1 MANYVKHESDE
12 NKYQCPDCDYGC
24 GEGNGKSRQGVSN
37 HFKRNHIKETEE
49 SPSDPLLEVPIS
61 ETSDEEPE
69 WLKFSID
76 DSEEDSATVSVSPL
90 ASTLLRG
97 MVSDEEPPKSPK
109 ALREYY
115 KQQGKMMRWIFSGF
129 IDPMFSWWGRG
140 TTGDDKFSIKRSS
153 SDWELFEDASSN
165 WLEYRGMSIPLNPDM
180 IMVGTI
186 ASFYI
191 PVVSQVHSKR
201 DPNRMTFLKKWRA
214 RRALKKA
221 LKREQ
226 KEMEA

>member
-1 MANYVKHESDE
+1 MAKYEKHTTDE
-12 NKYQCPDCDYGC
+12 NKYQCPSCDYSHGP
-24 GEGNGKSRQGVSN
+24 GNGKSRQGVSN
-37 HFKRNHIKETEE
+37 HYKRNHIQEVEE
-49 SPSDPLLEVPIS
+49 SPSEPLIEVPIL
-61 ETSDEEPE
+61 ENLEGEPE
-69 WLKFSID
+69 WLKFTV
-76 DSEEDSATVSVSPL
+76 EDSDEETSTVSVSPL

-115 KQQGKMMRWIFSGF
+115 KQQGKMLRWIFSGF
-129 IDPMFSWWGRG
+129 VDPMFSWWGRG
-140 TTGDDKFSIKRSS
+140 TTGDSEFSVKRSS

-201 DPNRMTFLKKWRA
+201 DPNRITFFKKWRA
-214 RRALKKA
+214 RRAVKKA
-221 LKREQ
+221 LKRDR
-226 KEMEA
+226 KEILE